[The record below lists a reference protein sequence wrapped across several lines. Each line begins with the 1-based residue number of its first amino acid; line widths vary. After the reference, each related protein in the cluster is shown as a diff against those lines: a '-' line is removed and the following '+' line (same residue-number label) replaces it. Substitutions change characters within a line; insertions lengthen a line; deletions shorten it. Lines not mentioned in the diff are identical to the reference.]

1 MEHDS
6 ENNPFQI
13 IPVVLRQLLGY
24 TLEDNQL
31 GLVEYIYQ
39 SFFENKTNDTHV
51 VNWTE
56 LQTNKT
62 ILTKD
67 SYILS
72 FVVLFSL
79 TAIGKFKAPNEAR
92 VSLLGS
98 WALAPVAVVRWRRR
112 PLLLLL
118 GKVSEVASTSMTRM
132 PWSWWCHRCYTAH
145 FARPSHFEVN
155 SSTLF
160 LGFHLIGIKFP
171 ELPKDNSCQVTS
183 MVMLDE
189 PQHKNTVPTKVTC
202 FYL

>member
-1 MEHDS
+1 M
-6 ENNPFQI
+6 
-13 IPVVLRQLLGY
+13 
-24 TLEDNQL
+24 
-31 GLVEYIYQ
+31 YQ
-39 SFFENKTNDTHV
+39 SFFKNKTNDTL

-56 LQTNKT
+56 LQTKK
-62 ILTKD
+62 IVLIKD
-67 SYILS
+67 FYILS

-98 WALAPVAVVRWRRR
+98 WALAPVAVVRWRSR
-112 PLLLLL
+112 PLLLWL
-118 GKVSEVASTSMTRM
+118 GKVSEVTGTGMTRV
-132 PWSWWCHRCYTAH
+132 PGSWWCHRCYTAH

-202 FYL
+202 FHLQKRYNKYIL